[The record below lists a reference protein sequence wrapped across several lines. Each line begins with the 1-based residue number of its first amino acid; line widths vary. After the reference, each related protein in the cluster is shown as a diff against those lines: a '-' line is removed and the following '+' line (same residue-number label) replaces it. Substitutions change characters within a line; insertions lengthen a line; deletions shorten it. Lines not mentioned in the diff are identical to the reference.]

1 MAKVDLSVLTEKT
14 PNEKWYTIE
23 ELAELCGFS
32 TETLKHGEVN
42 LKVVMEKMSINIE
55 VNTRLGGYHNTQKF
69 YSENVLKALKEYQI
83 KNSVPNALRGKE
95 VAIQGN
101 VSFTLNETSE
111 VLPKFKQGQT
121 SKFTEE
127 QATLIKSENK
137 QQATELKSV
146 LISEASDMKIRG
158 ENTVTNLEVMSIK
171 DLAMTFGVSVR
182 TIQKIIADKGY
193 EIDFVPLQTKG
204 GVQKVAC
211 VNNAV
216 ATAIKTE
223 LQNHSKIA
231 QNGFN
236 TMTIT
241 NDLEAWELQK
251 RLDAYK
257 DMRIAEL
264 QKENMQQK
272 QQLAEQKPKVIAFD
286 RIADGKGCFTVNQ
299 AAKALKLPYG
309 NITLYKNLR
318 AANVLNSDNSPKQ
331 EQINNGNF
339 RVIVK
344 FINGKV
350 GNKPVTLITSKGLVY
365 LAKKL
370 NTTINETVKADA

>member
-1 MAKVDLSVLTEKT
+1 MENSTQVIKTTEKT
-14 PNEKWYTIE
+14 VMAGNQTTGMMTTK
-23 ELAELCGFS
+23 ELAE
-32 TETLKHGEVN
+32 V
-42 LKVVMEKMSINIE
+42 LKVSIDTVTRAANKVLAPSAILHRV
-55 VNTRLGGYHNTQKF
+55 VNGG
-69 YSENVLKALKEYQI
+69 
-83 KNSVPNALRGKE
+83 NSKV
-95 VAIQGN
+95 
-101 VSFTLNETSE
+101 
-111 VLPKFKQGQT
+111 
-121 SKFTEE
+121 FTEE
-127 QATLIKSENK
+127 QATLIKSEIK
-137 QQATELKSV
+137 KQATELKSV
-146 LISEASDMKIRG
+146 LIPEISDRKIRG
-158 ENTVTNLEVMSIK
+158 ENTATNLEVMSIK
-171 DLAMTFGVSVR
+171 DLAMTFGVSAR

-193 EIDFVPLQTKG
+193 EVNFVPLQTKG

-241 NDLEAWELQK
+241 KDLEAWELQK
-251 RLDAYK
+251 QLDAYK

-299 AAKALKLPYG
+299 AAKALKLSYG

-318 AANVLNSDNSPKQ
+318 TANVLNSDNSPKQ
-331 EQINNGNF
+331 EQINNVKF

-344 FINGKV
+344 FINDKV
-350 GNKPVTLITSKGLVY
+350 GNKPVTLITSKGLIY

-370 NTTINETVKADA
+370 NTTIDETVKADA